1 MTTFRKPELR
11 RRVALFSATVAISLA
26 FPALAAV
33 IDSSWDGGA
42 GSSLWS
48 GANNWSPDGV
58 PNNGTPANTYYNVTI
73 GRGFTVNLDASRSI
87 DSLTL
92 SSGAGGVQT
101 LNIDNSRILTIV
113 RDASRPN
120 SGVITLHGVLSLNSS
135 GSGTYLYLN
144 GNVDVTGSGVLQLGN
159 NINNAITGVSGSRL
173 TNNLTTIQGAGQ
185 IGGNVIA
192 ITNNAN
198 SYIFADFSG
207 SSLILDPNAA
217 GIVNQG
223 TLAARNGGNLA
234 LSGNSGGG
242 LNNTGGTISALDS
255 STVSIQSAMQVT
267 GGTLSTT
274 GTGVINVQQSS
285 VLNGVTNT
293 GMLRVPD
300 AQTAIL
306 QGTITNAGT
315 LQLSSTGSLADLR
328 ISGDVTLAGAGS
340 ITMSDNGN
348 NRVFGNS

>member
-1 MTTFRKPELR
+1 MFCAAHSVPTTIAKLSWCLIGLILGLGTGT
-11 RRVALFSATVAISLA
+11 RVA
-26 FPALAAV
+26 AAV
-33 IDSSWDGGA
+33 VEATWDGGA
-42 GSSLWS
+42 GSLLWS

-58 PNNGTPANTYYNVTI
+58 PNNGIPTNTYYNVTI
-73 GRGFTVNLDASRSI
+73 GRGFTVNLDANRSI

-92 SSGAGGVQT
+92 SSGLGEQQT
-101 LNIDNSRILTIV
+101 LNIENSRTLTIV
-113 RDASRPN
+113 RGDASRPN

-135 GSGTYLYLN
+135 GSGTYLFLN

-217 GIVNQG
+217 GIINQG

-234 LSGNSGGG
+234 LSGNGGGG

-285 VLNGVTNT
+285 VLNGVTST
-293 GMLRVPD
+293 GMLRVPN
-300 AQTAIL
+300 AQAAIL
-306 QGTITNAGT
+306 QGTITSRARSPMPAR
-315 LQLSSTGSLADLR
+315 SS
-328 ISGDVTLAGAGS
+328 
-340 ITMSDNGN
+340 
-348 NRVFGNS
+348 